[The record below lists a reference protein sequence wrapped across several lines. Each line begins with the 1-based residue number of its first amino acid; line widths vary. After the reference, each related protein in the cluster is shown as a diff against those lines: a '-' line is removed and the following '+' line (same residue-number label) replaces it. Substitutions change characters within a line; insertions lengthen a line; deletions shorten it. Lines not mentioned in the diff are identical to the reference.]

1 MSRADAATAAG
12 MERQALRDAVLRYDA
27 QGPAGVR
34 DRPLPGRPPA
44 LSEADP
50 APLFDRIF
58 RGPGSEKDGAS
69 SWTLP
74 DLCRRIETRFD
85 RRPTARSLSRIL
97 RREGF

>member
-12 MERQALRDAVLRYDA
+12 MERQALRDTVLRYDA
-27 QGPAGVR
+27 QGPARVR

-58 RGPGSEKDGAS
+58 RGPGSE
-69 SWTLP
+69 
-74 DLCRRIETRFD
+74 
-85 RRPTARSLSRIL
+85 RPTRKKRPCPHLAL
-97 RREGF
+97 FTP

>member
-58 RGPGSEKDGAS
+58 RGPGSE
-69 SWTLP
+69 
-74 DLCRRIETRFD
+74 
-85 RRPTARSLSRIL
+85 RPTRKEWPCPHCVLVMPRACGAMGPLDAGGR
-97 RREGF
+97 